1 MQHYFEFREH
11 DYYALIAVEV
21 DKDDLKTKPFK
32 KATEIYIEVVAG
44 ESVEEVLDEAD
55 PILVTKE
62 YAFMKYMNCPAFEDE
77 TVKTAK
83 REFEETKN
91 GLLLIDGSLI

>member
-1 MQHYFEFREH
+1 MQHYFEFSEH

-21 DKDDLKTKPFK
+21 DKNDLKTNPYK
-32 KATEIYIEVVAG
+32 KATEIYVEVVAG
-44 ESVEEVLDEAD
+44 TSVEEVLDEAQ

-77 TVKTAK
+77 TIKTA
-83 REFEETKN
+83 RQEFEETKS